1 MNNQP
6 LRSISNTNPQ
16 STIEMSGQKPQ
27 SDSTSASLG
36 DEAQKIFFLN
46 NTKNKLSLNNN
57 NINNKNNMELQNIN
71 DDIFPKERQ
80 GGNYNYINE
89 DINMYNELQINS
101 GSTSIK
107 KPENMFEKNKEII
120 LLNDIPEMLLYKYN
134 YDIEEYKESL
144 NDIDYEVNWI
154 YHFLNIN
161 KVPSAT
167 KEENDIKACLK
178 DLLTHHKIKKLDI
191 PYIIANYED
200 MYNRFFRQNE
210 VFDILS
216 IFDVEFLRLQKKRK
230 KVKSIYEYILQND
243 DLGLGQKLSK
253 YLIKENIFEA
263 KTNIELDLIEA
274 LLSILIYVN
283 QSNTLDEN
291 FQKLINVNILENL
304 KIDYSLLNK
313 IKDDKLESIISKFCL
328 SPEEVV
334 HNIKVI
340 KGELKGNIIEPPFPG
355 CPLNEICK
363 KTMMEKTGK
372 YMTPKEILMTSFQH
386 YNLILALNPYIF
398 NLIYDSFYK
407 NYTLN
412 TEPTEKGKEI
422 LNPLHPSYYCKNIK
436 EMPIEKF
443 FEEKNLNLCNI
454 YTKNTG
460 EIFLNIE
467 KCVNNGL
474 IKYEFKSKIDES
486 VSDNELKKIKN
497 LLSKAINGIND
508 NNNDKMEV
516 EEKNINVIQKKK
528 YKGARDLCIDNLMI
542 ISKDFFINII
552 TKKMH
557 NYSEKNVIKKISNE
571 FFNMISR
578 NFLGNIIID
587 QYSYIFS
594 IIYNPQKNYFK
605 LLCLNSDFNY
615 KHRMELNYIWK
626 SENLIEKGF
635 LATLELSKEQ
645 DILRRLFDQYKPKAI
660 VIDVS
665 NLESY
670 KMINYLRNKFRDY
683 NLIYSDYNSKM
694 YKIKPNNMT
703 QEQEIK
709 TAIEQVRYVINPVNQ
724 LIDLWSY
731 KYEDN
736 LLLNLPLHP
745 LQDSIKDIP
754 FLCYSLENQ
763 VIRVINS
770 TGIYLD
776 DLAKYSFHLYNFICG
791 FGPSTCSL
799 IIDSFRNFKE
809 FQTSLR
815 KNSRNLYNN
824 MERYFIEN
832 KIYQNDCIYKLK
844 ESKEE
849 IGLVKSEVFY
859 SMIKDKI
866 YIKKYCLCNAIV
878 NNIDTE
884 NFLINC
890 FLIRDENN
898 IKAVLKFNNIDTSIK
913 NIKEYFYP
921 QRIILCKI
929 IDIKPRHNSYEIEIS
944 NKLEDLLSIKDFFK
958 DQKNMNNILLEE
970 KYSSIDNNDFIIQGI
985 KELKEIKESE
995 EKKNDDQ
1002 KKLHYTLINMENEQ
1016 FFRNVDYNILKK
1028 INVFDYKIR
1037 PSFRGENYLRLSF
1050 LLIDDIYLNYDIE
1063 IFKTEIEETLIDD
1076 NDKETKLKKVITKY
1090 KLKNMI
1096 YSSLTELVN
1105 KFATKMSNSIY
1116 NFKKNDYFKKPEEIH
1131 ALYTKIFGIEYKNK
1145 NKSKVKEAEDKKDI
1159 IKTNVII
1166 LGFLKE
1172 EPEYGIIF
1180 TKANNELNYTIDFIK
1195 IMYNGYLYQGVLY
1208 NNLKDFI
1215 FNYKEN
1221 RKISQYQN
1229 VFKSQL
1235 ICTTHSQIEEI
1246 DETYT
1251 EFDGIDPNLER
1262 FNQSYNFSYNDV
1274 NKLKDN
1280 LLTNDVTINND
1291 NNLLLGKKRTS
1302 ENVWGSDA
1310 MNGKNDNGWN
1320 NNENENNDAWGN
1332 SYENNKI
1339 NIKSDND
1346 NKISGFDSWN
1356 ETNNE
1361 NNNNNDPWNT
1371 TKNNENNN
1379 NNFDGWNTGNDSND
1393 NWADANQTSDNSK
1406 NFNKKNYSNNNGN
1419 KFDKPRKFNN
1429 KNNNFNNNNKFNKN
1443 NNNRNNK
1450 NKSNFGWKNKDSIKQ
1465 VSNFDWNTD
1474 NDNDNKNQKS
1484 EFNWESENNNE
1495 NADSWGKDNNNTNK
1509 NNSKEDFWSSNDN
1522 NNDSWGS
1529 SNNNKKED
1537 KNGWSN
1543 SNDNNGWSN
1552 DNANDNNGWSNN
1564 NMNKNN
1570 HKSNWNDTW
1579 KESKSNDRDNNSWG
1593 KNNTKN
1599 NNNSWADSSNNN
1611 NSWGN
1616 NNTKNN
1622 NDSWGNKNSNQ
1633 KDSWADSSNNNN
1645 SWGNNN
1651 NNNKNDPWGDKN
1663 DNNSWGNNN
1672 KNKTDS
1678 WADSSNNNS
1687 WGNNNKNNNNSW
1699 GDKKENDSWGNNNNN
1714 KNDSW
1719 GDNNDNDPWGSSKNN
1734 NDSWGNNKNNNND
1747 SWGSNNNNKNDS
1759 WGNNNNNDSWADSPK
1774 NHNFKNNLN
1783 NNKGNRFNNNN
1794 FNNKGNKNNNS
1805 KNNSF
1810 DKNKRNW
1817 NNNKNNDNNNKRNNS
1832 TYTSNWGNNYKNNN
1846 NKFNFKGKN
1855 SKNSKNEKR
1864 WANELNKT
1872 NEDMDVKQEKDEGV
1886 VDFENYEGFGGF
1898 GMKQE
1903 NHDE

>member
-216 IFDVEFLRLQKKRK
+216 IYDVEFLRLQKKRK

-372 YMTPKEILMTSFQH
+372 YMTPKEILMTSFQY

-557 NYSEKNVIKKISNE
+557 NYSEKNLIKKISNE

-958 DQKNMNNILLEE
+958 DQKIMNNIILEE

-1229 VFKSQL
+1229 FFKSQL

-1332 SYENNKI
+1332 SYENNK
-1339 NIKSDND
+1339 IKSDND

-1484 EFNWESENNNE
+1484 EFNWESENNHE

-1633 KDSWADSSNNNN
+1633 KDSWADSSNNNK